1 MTRDTWA
8 QLPAEPKHKMGALTT
23 YELRNYRDELEQA
36 LDDVPEE
43 SHDHAVLEQRL
54 AAVTAE
60 QDSRQRPVGRRLR
73 GAKPRL
79 PPTAPA
85 PPPNP
90 CHRPACLITVNGVT
104 FCDEGPDLRQRL
116 CVGS

>member
-36 LDDVPEE
+36 LEDVPEE
-43 SHDHAVLEQRL
+43 SPDHVVLEQRL

-60 QDSRQRPVGRRLR
+60 QDSRRRPVGRRLG
-73 GAKPRL
+73 GARPRL
-79 PPTAPA
+79 QPTSA
-85 PPPNP
+85 PPPDP
-90 CHRPACLITVNGVT
+90 CHGPGCLITVNGVT
-104 FCDEGPDLRQRL
+104 FCDEGQAGTVP
-116 CVGS
+116 G